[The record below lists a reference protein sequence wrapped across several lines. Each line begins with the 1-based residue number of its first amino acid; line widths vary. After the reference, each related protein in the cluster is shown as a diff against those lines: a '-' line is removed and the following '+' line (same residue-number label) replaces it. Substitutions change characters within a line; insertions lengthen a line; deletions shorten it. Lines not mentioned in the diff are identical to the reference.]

1 MSNVRS
7 AGIIELQAAI
17 VRGEQVV
24 DVREGYEFADGH
36 IPGAMHI
43 PMATVPLRLAEF
55 STATTPYVVCQSGG
69 RSWQVCEFLERN
81 GITAINVD
89 GGTGAWQASGYPVE
103 VNAPTS

>member
-1 MSNVRS
+1 MDSITV
-7 AGIIELQAAI
+7 AQLKTAI
-17 VRGEQVV
+17 DADAVV
-24 DVREGYEFADGH
+24 IDVREGYEFADGH

-69 RSWQVCEFLERN
+69 RSWQVCAFWERN
-81 GITAINVD
+81 GITAVNVD

-103 VNAPTS
+103 VNVPTS

>member
-1 MSNVRS
+1 MDSITV
-7 AGIIELQAAI
+7 AQLKTAI
-17 VRGEQVV
+17 DADAVV
-24 DVREGYEFADGH
+24 IDVREGYEFADGH

>member
-1 MSNVRS
+1 MDSITV
-7 AGIIELQAAI
+7 AQLKTAI
-17 VRGEQVV
+17 DADAVV
-24 DVREGYEFADGH
+24 IDVREGYEFADGH

-69 RSWQVCEFLERN
+69 RSWQVCAFLERN

>member
-1 MSNVRS
+1 MDSITV
-7 AGIIELQAAI
+7 AQLKIAI
-17 VRGEQVV
+17 DADAVV
-24 DVREGYEFADGH
+24 IDVREGYEFADGH